1 MSNDAEIPA
10 ETICNTTGWGLTT
23 GGGVILPNTLQW
35 AQIPIHSRDEC
46 ENIFPGYITDGMVYA
61 GTVGHATCN
70 VSKHILRVRKI
81 LGSQN

>member
-1 MSNDAEIPA
+1 MFMSNDTEIPA

-23 GGGVILPNTLQW
+23 GGGVILPDALQW

-46 ENIFPGYITDGMVYA
+46 ENIFPGYITDGMVCA

-70 VSKHILRVRKI
+70 VS
-81 LGSQN
+81 